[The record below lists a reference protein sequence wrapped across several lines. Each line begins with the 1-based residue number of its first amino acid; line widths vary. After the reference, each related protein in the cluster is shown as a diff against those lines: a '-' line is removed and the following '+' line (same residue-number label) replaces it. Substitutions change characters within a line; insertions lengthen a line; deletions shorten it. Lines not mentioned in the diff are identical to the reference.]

1 MSGIPWITSGEEQ
14 VMDAIDRAIILQ
26 VQDGIPLVDHPFGEA
41 AGKIG
46 IPEQDLI
53 ARIERLRNE
62 GIIRRF
68 GARINNRRCGFTA
81 NAMVAWKVPED
92 RVDEVGG
99 LFAGNPVVTH
109 CYERK
114 IIPGR
119 WEYNV
124 FTMVH
129 CQSETELAHCVELLA
144 KAAGVPDY
152 QVLVSGEE
160 FKRTVSVRITGE
172 TERAEVR

>member
-1 MSGIPWITSGEEQ
+1 MMDGIDWA
-14 VMDAIDRAIILQ
+14 VMMQ
-26 VQDGIPLVDHPFGEA
+26 VQDGIPLVEYPFAEA
-41 AGKIG
+41 AQKIG

-53 ARIERLRNE
+53 TRIKGLLDE
-62 GIIRRF
+62 GVIRRF

-81 NAMVAWKVPED
+81 NAMVAWKVPKERVED
-92 RVDEVGG
+92 VGR
-99 LFAGNPVVTH
+99 LFAGDPAVTH
-109 CYERK
+109 CYERE

-119 WEYNV
+119 WEHNV

-129 CQSETELAHCVELLA
+129 CRSEAEVKQLVTQLAQTA
-144 KAAGVPDY
+144 KVPDY

-172 TERAEVR
+172 TDKAEV

>member
-1 MSGIPWITSGEEQ
+1 
-14 VMDAIDRAIILQ
+14 MDAIDRAIVMQ
-26 VQDGIPLVDHPFGEA
+26 VQDGIPLVDNPFAEVAGE
-41 AGKIG
+41 IG

-68 GARINNRRCGFTA
+68 GARINNRRCGFMA
-81 NAMVAWKVPED
+81 NAMVAWKVPEE
-92 RVDEVGG
+92 RVEEVGR

-119 WEYNV
+119 WEHNV

-129 CQSETELAHCVELLA
+129 CQSESEVEYLVEKLAEM
-144 KAAGVPDY
+144 AGIWDF

-160 FKRTVSVRITGE
+160 FKRTISVRITSE
-172 TERAEVR
+172 TAKAEVR

>member
-1 MSGIPWITSGEEQ
+1 
-14 VMDAIDRAIILQ
+14 MDAIDRAIVMQ
-26 VQDGIPLVDHPFGEA
+26 VQDGIPLVDHPFMDA
-41 AGKIG
+41 AEKIG

-53 ARIERLRNE
+53 ARIKRLRNE
-62 GIIRRF
+62 GVIRRF

-81 NAMVAWKVPED
+81 NAMVAWKVPEE
-92 RVDEVGG
+92 RVDEVGR

-114 IIPGR
+114 TIPGR
-119 WEYNV
+119 WEHNV

-129 CQSETELAHCVELLA
+129 CQSETEVIHLVKQLAET
-144 KAAGVPDY
+144 AGVPDF

-160 FKRTVSVRITGE
+160 FKRTVSVRITRD
-172 TERAEVR
+172 TEKAEAK